1 MRSKSWPSGLLSNWK
16 LACSTCSWSSV
27 KVVLTRFA
35 FDFWLHSESKKILII
50 ISTLYRRTE
59 ARKNRGRGTEVLVH
73 SLKKCIFFFIYR
85 NKKLTPKS
93 AGPSTS
99 CLAHSF
105 KKNDATWF
113 IHCFKIYQ
121 NHRNHPQKKIWFALY
136 DDVMCYLCLSPP
148 LAAPY
153 SDSYTGPCP
162 RVERTPPPWTAD
174 AYSYRT
180 QNRPSGRRSP
190 WLASPSPST
199 G

>member
-1 MRSKSWPSGLLSNWK
+1 MCSPPCCCFFWRAREFWNHTCVTRLLRPVICAMRSKSWPSGLLSNWK

-73 SLKKCIFFFIYR
+73 SLKKCIFFLIYQ

-99 CLAHSF
+99 CQAHSL
-105 KKNDATWF
+105 KKNPMLRDLYTVLKYIRIIEITRKKKF
-113 IHCFKIYQ
+113 GLHC
-121 NHRNHPQKKIWFALY
+121 
-136 DDVMCYLCLSPP
+136 M
-148 LAAPY
+148 
-153 SDSYTGPCP
+153 T
-162 RVERTPPPWTAD
+162 T
-174 AYSYRT
+174 
-180 QNRPSGRRSP
+180 
-190 WLASPSPST
+190 
-199 G
+199 